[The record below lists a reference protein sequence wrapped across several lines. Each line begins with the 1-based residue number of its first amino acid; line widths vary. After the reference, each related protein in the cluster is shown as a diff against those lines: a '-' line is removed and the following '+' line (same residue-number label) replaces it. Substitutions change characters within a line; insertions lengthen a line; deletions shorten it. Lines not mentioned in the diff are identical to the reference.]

1 MNETKC
7 IVYVPFHP
15 IVGFD
20 WPALTMDYDDTN
32 EKELCEGYDWYE
44 IIVDGD
50 LKKKCDT

>member
-7 IVYVPFHP
+7 IIYVPFHP
-15 IVGFD
+15 TEGFD

-32 EKELCEGYDWYE
+32 EKELCKGYDWYE
-44 IIVDGD
+44 ILIDGD